1 MRRPTGRSALPA
13 SASRA
18 GAEGGGRVE
27 LICVDPKRVH
37 EIWPHVVHLIHGA
50 VKRTN
55 LSHTLDIDD
64 DILHGHGLLWL
75 ACDGSKILAA
85 MTTSLVSTDRD
96 KVCILTACG
105 GSEMMQW
112 LPLLRKIEAYAK
124 DEGCGCVRIYG
135 RKGWAR
141 LLDGYRVEHVI
152 LERRF

>member
-105 GSEMMQW
+105 GEEMKQW

-141 LLDGYRVEHVI
+141 VLDGYRVEHVI

>member
-1 MRRPTGRSALPA
+1 MRRPTGLSVLPA
-13 SASRA
+13 S
-18 GAEGGGRVE
+18 VE

-37 EIWPHVVHLIHGA
+37 EIWPHVAELIHGA

-75 ACDGSKILAA
+75 ACDGPKIIAA
-85 MTTSLVSTDRD
+85 MTTSLVRTDSD

-105 GSEMMQW
+105 GSAMADW
-112 LPLLRKIEAYAK
+112 LPLRTKIEAYAK
-124 DEGCGCVRIYG
+124 AEGCSRVRIYG

-141 LLDGYRVEHVI
+141 VLKDYQVEQVV
-152 LERRF
+152 LERRL

>member
-1 MRRPTGRSALPA
+1 MNGKRWSDKLSLRNFAHPQDPA
-13 SASRA
+13 MIK
-18 GAEGGGRVE
+18 

-37 EIWPHVVHLIHGA
+37 EIWPHVAELIHGA

-75 ACDGSKILAA
+75 ACDGPKILAA
-85 MTTSLVSTDRD
+85 MTTSLVNTDRD

-105 GSEMMQW
+105 GGAMRAW
-112 LPLLRKIEAYAK
+112 LPLLSQIEAYAK
-124 DEGCGCVRIYG
+124 NEGCACVRIYG

-141 LLDGYRVEHVI
+141 VLDGYSTEHVI
-152 LERRF
+152 LERQL